1 LIAIKRKVQRKNANE
16 VVEDL
21 IVVPS
26 PEEKIEEGDTLLVI
40 GDHKSL
46 EKFKKM
52 QRTGNGKDED

>member
-1 LIAIKRKVQRKNANE
+1 MIAIKRKVQTKNADE
-16 VVEDL
+16 LVEDL

-26 PEEKIEEGDTLLVI
+26 SEEKIEEGDTLLVI

-52 QRTGNGKDED
+52 QRTVNERDED